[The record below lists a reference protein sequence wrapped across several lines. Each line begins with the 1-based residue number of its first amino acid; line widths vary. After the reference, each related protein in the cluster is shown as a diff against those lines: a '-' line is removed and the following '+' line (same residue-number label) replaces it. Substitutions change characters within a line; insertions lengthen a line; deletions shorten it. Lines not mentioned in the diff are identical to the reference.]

1 MKKYVIKIDEET
13 HLQIVKIK
21 EKTGMRME
29 YIVFKLL
36 GYALKRFKDV
46 FGFDL

>member
-1 MKKYVIKIDEET
+1 MKKFVIKIDEYAHKE
-13 HLQIVKIK
+13 IVKIK
-21 EKTGMRME
+21 EQTGMRME
-29 YIVFKLL
+29 YIVSKLL